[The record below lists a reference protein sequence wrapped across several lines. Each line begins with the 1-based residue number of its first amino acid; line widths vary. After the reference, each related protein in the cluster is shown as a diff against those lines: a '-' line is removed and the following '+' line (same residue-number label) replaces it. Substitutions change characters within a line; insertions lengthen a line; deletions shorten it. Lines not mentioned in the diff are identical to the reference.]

1 VSFELIV
8 TLVAIVVA
16 VVLFVSE
23 RLPVGQVAMLLMTG
37 LLLTGVIAPAQAF
50 AGFSNVA
57 TVTVGAM
64 FVISAGVYRTG
75 AVNAVG
81 SFVGGLLRTHFWLAM
96 VAICVG
102 VAVMSA
108 FVNNTAVVAI
118 FLPILIGCARDAGIS
133 PSKVLIPMSFA
144 AVLGGVCTLIGT
156 STNLLVSSI
165 AEDSGLEGFGMF
177 EFAPLGLVF
186 AACGITFI
194 VAVGVYLL
202 PRRRGTG
209 TLTESL
215 EMGRYVT
222 DVRITERSPSVGYRV
237 AEAPLIEGLDCDVL
251 TVYRNG
257 IPTRLGPR
265 DHVLVGGDILRLRC
279 SIADISKIVD
289 QDEVHL
295 ATGELADAELH
306 THETVVVEAVVGPR
320 TPIEGRSIAD
330 IDFPSSYGAVVLA
343 LRKHGELRREELRE
357 LRVRAGDVLLMAV
370 DRAYLEAFRRHRDFV
385 LVSQAPFSR
394 FRTER
399 IPVAVGILIAVV
411 GAASLGLM
419 PIAAAAVCGG
429 VLMLLSGCLTQSEA
443 IEALDW
449 NVLFLLAGVLSLG
462 EAMQS
467 SGADQL
473 LAAAIIEVSSRWG
486 EIAMISCTYLASTLL
501 TSVMSN
507 NGTAALLAPIA
518 IAGGQ
523 ALGLDPRGLLMAVT
537 FGASTSF
544 LTPVGYQANTMVY
557 GAGHYR
563 FTDFARVGLPLT
575 VILWA
580 LATVFI
586 PVLWPLAP

>member
-1 VSFELIV
+1 
-8 TLVAIVVA
+8 
-16 VVLFVSE
+16 
-23 RLPVGQVAMLLMTG
+23 
-37 LLLTGVIAPAQAF
+37 
-50 AGFSNVA
+50 
-57 TVTVGAM
+57 
-64 FVISAGVYRTG
+64 
-75 AVNAVG
+75 
-81 SFVGGLLRTHFWLAM
+81 
-96 VAICVG
+96 
-102 VAVMSA
+102 
-108 FVNNTAVVAI
+108 
-118 FLPILIGCARDAGIS
+118 
-133 PSKVLIPMSFA
+133 
-144 AVLGGVCTLIGT
+144 
-156 STNLLVSSI
+156 
-165 AEDSGLEGFGMF
+165 
-177 EFAPLGLVF
+177 
-186 AACGITFI
+186 
-194 VAVGVYLL
+194 
-202 PRRRGTG
+202 
-209 TLTESL
+209 
-215 EMGRYVT
+215 
-222 DVRITERSPSVGYRV
+222 
-237 AEAPLIEGLDCDVL
+237 
-251 TVYRNG
+251 
-257 IPTRLGPR
+257 
-265 DHVLVGGDILRLRC
+265 
-279 SIADISKIVD
+279 
-289 QDEVHL
+289 
-295 ATGELADAELH
+295 
-306 THETVVVEAVVGPR
+306 
-320 TPIEGRSIAD
+320 
-330 IDFPSSYGAVVLA
+330 
-343 LRKHGELRREELRE
+343 
-357 LRVRAGDVLLMAV
+357 
-370 DRAYLEAFRRHRDFV
+370 
-385 LVSQAPFSR
+385 
-394 FRTER
+394 
-399 IPVAVGILIAVV
+399 VAVGILIAVV